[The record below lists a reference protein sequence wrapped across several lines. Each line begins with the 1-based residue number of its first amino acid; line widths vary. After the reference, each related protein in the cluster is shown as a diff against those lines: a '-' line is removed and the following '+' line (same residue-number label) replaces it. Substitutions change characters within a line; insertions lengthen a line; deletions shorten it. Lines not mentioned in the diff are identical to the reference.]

1 MKINLDLGMDI
12 EGFENEIVYEDI
24 EKYIIDVLTKEYES
38 DREVYV
44 SVLLTGNE
52 EIQRVNR
59 EFRDKDMPTDVISF
73 AYHDNDE
80 ADNGLYDSLGDIII
94 SLERVEEQR
103 KDYGHSFKR
112 EFYYVLTHGLLHLMG
127 YDHMEEE
134 EKKNTLTKSILT
146 DCKRLKGINYHW
158 VEEQRKDYGH
168 SFKREFYYVLTHGL
182 LHLMGYDHMEEEEKK
197 IMRAKEE
204 EILKE
209 YGYTRDI

>member
-24 EKYIIDVLTKEYES
+24 EKYIIDVLTKEYKS

-59 EFRDKDMPTDVISF
+59 DFRGKDMPTDVISF

-134 EKKNTLTKSILT
+134 EKK
-146 DCKRLKGINYHW
+146 
-158 VEEQRKDYGH
+158 V
-168 SFKREFYYVLTHGL
+168 
-182 LHLMGYDHMEEEEKK
+182 
-197 IMRAKEE
+197 MRAKEE

>member
-59 EFRDKDMPTDVISF
+59 DFRGKDMPTDVISF

-134 EKKNTLTKSILT
+134 EKK
-146 DCKRLKGINYHW
+146 
-158 VEEQRKDYGH
+158 V
-168 SFKREFYYVLTHGL
+168 
-182 LHLMGYDHMEEEEKK
+182 
-197 IMRAKEE
+197 MRAKEE

-209 YGYTRDI
+209 YGYTRDV

>member
-59 EFRDKDMPTDVISF
+59 DFRGKDMPTDVISF

-103 KDYGHSFKR
+103 KGYGHSFKR

-134 EKKNTLTKSILT
+134 EKK
-146 DCKRLKGINYHW
+146 
-158 VEEQRKDYGH
+158 V
-168 SFKREFYYVLTHGL
+168 
-182 LHLMGYDHMEEEEKK
+182 
-197 IMRAKEE
+197 MRAKEE

>member
-134 EKKNTLTKSILT
+134 EKK
-146 DCKRLKGINYHW
+146 
-158 VEEQRKDYGH
+158 
-168 SFKREFYYVLTHGL
+168 
-182 LHLMGYDHMEEEEKK
+182 

>member
-59 EFRDKDMPTDVISF
+59 DFRGKDMPTDVISF

-134 EKKNTLTKSILT
+134 EKK
-146 DCKRLKGINYHW
+146 
-158 VEEQRKDYGH
+158 V
-168 SFKREFYYVLTHGL
+168 
-182 LHLMGYDHMEEEEKK
+182 
-197 IMRAKEE
+197 MRAKEE
-204 EILKE
+204 EILTH

>member
-59 EFRDKDMPTDVISF
+59 DFRDKDMPTDVISF

-134 EKKNTLTKSILT
+134 EKK
-146 DCKRLKGINYHW
+146 
-158 VEEQRKDYGH
+158 V
-168 SFKREFYYVLTHGL
+168 
-182 LHLMGYDHMEEEEKK
+182 
-197 IMRAKEE
+197 MRVKEE

>member
-12 EGFENEIVYEDI
+12 EGFENEIVYGDI

-59 EFRDKDMPTDVISF
+59 DFRGKDMPTDVISF

-134 EKKNTLTKSILT
+134 EKK
-146 DCKRLKGINYHW
+146 
-158 VEEQRKDYGH
+158 V
-168 SFKREFYYVLTHGL
+168 
-182 LHLMGYDHMEEEEKK
+182 
-197 IMRAKEE
+197 MRAKEE

>member
-1 MKINLDLGMDI
+1 MRKIKQMKINLDLGMDI

-59 EFRDKDMPTDVISF
+59 DFRGKDMPTDVISF

-134 EKKNTLTKSILT
+134 EKK
-146 DCKRLKGINYHW
+146 
-158 VEEQRKDYGH
+158 V
-168 SFKREFYYVLTHGL
+168 
-182 LHLMGYDHMEEEEKK
+182 
-197 IMRAKEE
+197 MRAKEE

>member
-1 MKINLDLGMDI
+1 M
-12 EGFENEIVYEDI
+12 
-24 EKYIIDVLTKEYES
+24 
-38 DREVYV
+38 
-44 SVLLTGNE
+44 TGNE

-134 EKKNTLTKSILT
+134 EKK
-146 DCKRLKGINYHW
+146 
-158 VEEQRKDYGH
+158 V
-168 SFKREFYYVLTHGL
+168 
-182 LHLMGYDHMEEEEKK
+182 
-197 IMRAKEE
+197 MRAKEE

>member
-24 EKYIIDVLTKEYES
+24 EKYIIDVVTKEYES

-59 EFRDKDMPTDVISF
+59 DFRGKDMPTDVISF

-134 EKKNTLTKSILT
+134 EKK
-146 DCKRLKGINYHW
+146 
-158 VEEQRKDYGH
+158 V
-168 SFKREFYYVLTHGL
+168 
-182 LHLMGYDHMEEEEKK
+182 
-197 IMRAKEE
+197 MRAKEE

>member
-1 MKINLDLGMDI
+1 MKINLDLGMNI
-12 EGFENEIVYEDI
+12 EGFEDEIVYEDI

-38 DREVYV
+38 DKEVYV

-59 EFRDKDMPTDVISF
+59 DFRGKDMPTDVISF

-134 EKKNTLTKSILT
+134 EKK
-146 DCKRLKGINYHW
+146 
-158 VEEQRKDYGH
+158 
-168 SFKREFYYVLTHGL
+168 
-182 LHLMGYDHMEEEEKK
+182 

-204 EILKE
+204 EILQG

>member
-52 EIQRVNR
+52 EIQRINR
-59 EFRDKDMPTDVISF
+59 DFRGKDMPTDVISF

-134 EKKNTLTKSILT
+134 EKK
-146 DCKRLKGINYHW
+146 
-158 VEEQRKDYGH
+158 V
-168 SFKREFYYVLTHGL
+168 
-182 LHLMGYDHMEEEEKK
+182 
-197 IMRAKEE
+197 MRAKEE

>member
-59 EFRDKDMPTDVISF
+59 DFIGKDMPTDVISF

-134 EKKNTLTKSILT
+134 EKK
-146 DCKRLKGINYHW
+146 
-158 VEEQRKDYGH
+158 V
-168 SFKREFYYVLTHGL
+168 
-182 LHLMGYDHMEEEEKK
+182 
-197 IMRAKEE
+197 MRAKEE

>member
-59 EFRDKDMPTDVISF
+59 DFRGKDMPTDVISF

-134 EKKNTLTKSILT
+134 EKK
-146 DCKRLKGINYHW
+146 
-158 VEEQRKDYGH
+158 
-168 SFKREFYYVLTHGL
+168 
-182 LHLMGYDHMEEEEKK
+182 

-209 YGYTRDI
+209 YGYTRNI

>member
-1 MKINLDLGMDI
+1 MKINLDLGMNI

-24 EKYIIDVLTKEYES
+24 EKYIIEVLTKEYES

-59 EFRDKDMPTDVISF
+59 DFRGKDMPTDVISF

-134 EKKNTLTKSILT
+134 EKK
-146 DCKRLKGINYHW
+146 
-158 VEEQRKDYGH
+158 
-168 SFKREFYYVLTHGL
+168 
-182 LHLMGYDHMEEEEKK
+182 

-204 EILKE
+204 EILE
-209 YGYTRDI
+209 GYGYTRDI

>member
-24 EKYIIDVLTKEYES
+24 EKYIIDILTKEYES

-59 EFRDKDMPTDVISF
+59 DFRGKDMPTDVISF

-134 EKKNTLTKSILT
+134 EKK
-146 DCKRLKGINYHW
+146 
-158 VEEQRKDYGH
+158 
-168 SFKREFYYVLTHGL
+168 
-182 LHLMGYDHMEEEEKK
+182 

>member
-1 MKINLDLGMDI
+1 M
-12 EGFENEIVYEDI
+12 
-24 EKYIIDVLTKEYES
+24 TKEYES

-59 EFRDKDMPTDVISF
+59 DFRGKDTPTDVISF

-134 EKKNTLTKSILT
+134 EKK
-146 DCKRLKGINYHW
+146 
-158 VEEQRKDYGH
+158 V
-168 SFKREFYYVLTHGL
+168 
-182 LHLMGYDHMEEEEKK
+182 
-197 IMRAKEE
+197 MRAKEE

>member
-1 MKINLDLGMDI
+1 MKINLDLGMNI

-59 EFRDKDMPTDVISF
+59 DFRGKDMPTDVISF

-134 EKKNTLTKSILT
+134 EKK
-146 DCKRLKGINYHW
+146 
-158 VEEQRKDYGH
+158 V
-168 SFKREFYYVLTHGL
+168 
-182 LHLMGYDHMEEEEKK
+182 
-197 IMRAKEE
+197 MRAKEE

>member
-59 EFRDKDMPTDVISF
+59 DFRGKDMPTDVISF

-80 ADNGLYDSLGDIII
+80 GDTGIFDTLGDIII
-94 SLERVEEQR
+94 SLERVDEQR
-103 KDYGHSFKR
+103 KDYNHSFKR
-112 EFYYVLTHGLLHLMG
+112 EFYYVLTHGLLHL
-127 YDHMEEE
+127 
-134 EKKNTLTKSILT
+134 L
-146 DCKRLKGINYHW
+146 
-158 VEEQRKDYGH
+158 
-168 SFKREFYYVLTHGL
+168 
-182 LHLMGYDHMEEEEKK
+182 GYDHMEEEEKK

>member
-59 EFRDKDMPTDVISF
+59 DFRGKDMPTDVISF

-134 EKKNTLTKSILT
+134 EKK
-146 DCKRLKGINYHW
+146 
-158 VEEQRKDYGH
+158 V
-168 SFKREFYYVLTHGL
+168 
-182 LHLMGYDHMEEEEKK
+182 
-197 IMRAKEE
+197 MRVKEE

>member
-12 EGFENEIVYEDI
+12 EGFENEIVYEDV
-24 EKYIIDVLTKEYES
+24 EKYVIDVLNKEYEN
-38 DREVYV
+38 DKEVYV
-44 SVLLTGNE
+44 SILLTGNE

-59 EFRDKDMPTDVISF
+59 DFRGKDMPTDVISF
-73 AYHDNDE
+73 AYHDNEE

-127 YDHMEEE
+127 YDHIEEE
-134 EKKNTLTKSILT
+134 
-146 DCKRLKGINYHW
+146 D
-158 VEEQRKDYGH
+158 
-168 SFKREFYYVLTHGL
+168 
-182 LHLMGYDHMEEEEKK
+182 KK

-204 EILKE
+204 EILE
-209 YGYTRDI
+209 GYGYTREIK